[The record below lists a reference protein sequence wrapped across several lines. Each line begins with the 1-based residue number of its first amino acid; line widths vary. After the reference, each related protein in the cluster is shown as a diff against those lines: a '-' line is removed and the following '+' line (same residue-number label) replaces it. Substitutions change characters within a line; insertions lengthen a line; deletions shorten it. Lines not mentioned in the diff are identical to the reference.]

1 VSTPPPPW
9 TCQLRAVVVPALLR
23 APGLRAG
30 AFAVVDYAGT
40 PVGPYRE
47 ALTAVALSARAGWV
61 PWMVVDSPTSRAGGR
76 EHWGLPK
83 ELAVIAADWSGAGD
97 LVAGRV
103 VADGADARTAVDV
116 RVRSRVPGRGLPVRL
131 GVQLRQPGRG
141 PAPVRF
147 TGRVRPAVVV
157 LDGEPPG
164 GVRPGRRVGVALEGE
179 MRIAAP
185 LADGGR
191 RRRASPT
198 GG

>member
-1 VSTPPPPW
+1 MSTPPPPW

-23 APGLRAG
+23 TPGRGASGLRAG
-30 AFAVVDYAGT
+30 GFAVVDYADT

-61 PWMVVDSPTSRAGGR
+61 PWMVVDSPTSREGGR

-83 ELAVIAADWSGAGD
+83 ELATIDAAWSAAGD

-103 VADGADARTAVDV
+103 LVDGTDV
-116 RVRSRVPGRGLPVRL
+116 RVRSRTAGQVHGGLPVRL
-131 GVQLRQPGRG
+131 GAQLRQPGRG
-141 PAPVRF
+141 AAPVRF

-157 LDGEPPG
+157 LDGEPPE

-179 MRIAAP
+179 MWIGAP
-185 LADGGR
+185 LVSDGR
-191 RRRASPT
+191 Q
-198 GG
+198 

>member
-23 APGLRAG
+23 APGPRAG
-30 AFAVVDYAGT
+30 GFAVVDYAET

-83 ELAVIAADWSGAGD
+83 ELAVIDAAWSGAGD
-97 LVAGRV
+97 LVACRV
-103 VADGADARTAVDV
+103 LTDGADGRAAVDV
-116 RVRSRVPGRGLPVRL
+116 RVRSRAAGRGLPVRL
-131 GVQLRQPGRG
+131 GAELRQPGRG

-157 LDGEPPG
+157 LDGEPPDG
-164 GVRPGRRVGVALEGE
+164 LRPGRRVGLALEGE
-179 MRIAAP
+179 MRIGAP
-185 LADGGR
+185 LVGDGR
-191 RRRASPT
+191 H
-198 GG
+198 